1 MSSKIELKVSVS
13 VAKKIHETLGYNVET
28 AEVVIENSE
37 MWESKREQI
46 LPFLQKYCE
55 NREMGRNFF
64 IKMAEYGIDAFV
76 CGSHIAFHTKA
87 TGRFAMFYICNGKYS
102 TL

>member
-13 VAKKIHETLGYNVET
+13 VAKKIQHTLGYNVET
-28 AEVVIENSE
+28 AEVLIEHSE
-37 MWESKREQI
+37 MWEKKQPQI

-55 NREMGRNFF
+55 NRELGRDFF
-64 IKMAEYGIDAFV
+64 TKMAEFGIDAYIG
-76 CGSHIAFHTKA
+76 GSHIAFHTKA